1 MHDLRRLLRGFG
13 APNDCLA
20 STGLEDRCN
29 YVFIGDFVDR
39 GPLSV
44 EVMALLL
51 AFKVLYPTRVFLLR
65 GNHEVFPDFA
75 LSNLIHDFTLESELC
90 RCRISQHRRK
100 ASISI
105 TGSLPI
111 AILDSATKLRFS
123 D

>member
-13 APNDCLA
+13 APNDRLA

-39 GPLSV
+39 GPLSL

-65 GNHEVFPDFA
+65 GNHEVCVNCCFMRMP
-75 LSNLIHDFTLESELC
+75 ELQC
-90 RCRISQHRRK
+90 QNRSRV
-100 ASISI
+100 
-105 TGSLPI
+105 
-111 AILDSATKLRFS
+111 
-123 D
+123 